1 MMNFTL
7 TNLTLTNGTEIVVET
22 TAMAMM
28 AKKSGAEIFEENAY
42 EVITFTKGVS
52 SQQYYESMTHQSS
65 WKISHGYSKFNHNS
79 RQ

>member
-7 TNLTLTNGTEIVVET
+7 TNLTLTNGTEIVAET

-42 EVITFTKGVS
+42 EVINNHVHQRGVHS
-52 SQQYYESMTHQSS
+52 TEQ
-65 WKISHGYSKFNHNS
+65 
-79 RQ
+79 RL

>member
-22 TAMAMM
+22 TATAML
-28 AKKSGAEIFEENAY
+28 AKKSEAEIFEENAY

-52 SQQYYESMTHQSS
+52 SQQYYDT
-65 WKISHGYSKFNHNS
+65 SKFLENFS
-79 RQ
+79 WLL